1 VSLPSKSYREGE
13 SLSRTSPRRSIE
25 DHCNEAL
32 SATRRARQTRAVH
45 YMNTPGRL
53 ATLPL
58 AAILYS
64 RETSSPGL
72 KAVENSLRG
81 LAIKN
86 SPKKNEAKAR
96 SNSED
101 VVVNDGALRTLEPPA
116 NLLMIQF
123 TPTTGEPD
131 EHGPYHDIEGVQ
143 YQNWQ
148 EKLVHNAKRFLRD
161 PARKVDPRFANLP
174 AGLNRRIQSRRGPLR
189 HRADRLLDK
198 FRIQKRNPC
207 EQERHEKKVV
217 APDLTKKGL
226 APAPERY
233 IPHIRP
239 AKDFVSRAAVD
250 EWDNPLGGETQVF
263 SLSPEEVKAKAD
275 INWKNHDWRQ
285 KSDQV
290 LKMAGRPHINDP
302 RIGRAPPLS
311 REQLDRRMVLRA
323 KRDPAETFQVPQTPV
338 IPDVNPKELQP
349 EPGSRAFVWDYVLLS
364 QMNSLVVERKQT
376 PEIKN
381 QRELGS
387 EFVEGNQQED
397 LGQIIYPFIPCPTR
411 PPPLPPVPVYPEEDE
426 IQPSPA
432 LEFFEQPD
440 SPTLVEPEAVGAAVL
455 NHSYHADPDVLC
467 GQERVNFEGKFDS
480 LGNQNYSVRSQ
491 NYSGWTGAKQ
501 ELVQEHINSNTKV
514 EGFGSRQSEEVAEHD
529 FDVGNVEERVLHR
542 KLTMRQLIGRT
553 PSPENTLDREAVGG
567 SSNIES
573 VAHDS
578 GNGLLAQQTEPSR
591 LTGSLNILQIR
602 QELAYSPSVYS
613 DNGNDDL
620 GSLTNHGVGNT
631 TDESTQSRK
640 VTAIQHEII
649 IDSQAHAHDALGISG
664 GRSALEQSPR
674 LFSQL
679 TAATQEEPSS
689 ESPYSN
695 SSLRSNEGNI
705 SSPHR
710 HRQTRGD
717 RHGKGGLDEPA
728 IDSQADGVQRQQANH
743 GRGDSKSS
751 TNTSTNKSGRDLQ
764 TEKSS
769 HAFKEFTNNLTG
781 GHVRKPSKSSFDSCS
796 SVTRYL
802 RSMSVHQGESYT
814 TPNKV
819 SSPKK
824 GGFIEEVI
832 SEIFA
837 EQSEKT
843 NDNLTHDGSTVH
855 ERYLSAEEESAVNA
869 TKYSEIELEHN
880 PNTRIS
886 TSSQSHR
893 GNGTALQHQWCKDED
908 PSRKAAELWQK
919 HRPSSSLLVQ
929 VSGFLVLTHC
939 AHIMRRLTIGPGPY
953 SSTAGVPTNARNH
966 GMINKTRNKQT

>member
-1 VSLPSKSYREGE
+1 VSLPSKSFREGE
-13 SLSRTSPRRSIE
+13 NLSRTSPRRSIG
-25 DHCNEAL
+25 DHCNEAW
-32 SATRRARQTRAVH
+32 SATRRARQTKAVPH

-58 AAILYS
+58 AAVLYS
-64 RETSSPGL
+64 REASSPGL

-86 SPKKNEAKAR
+86 SPKKNEGKER
-96 SNSED
+96 SNGGD
-101 VVVNDGALRTLEPPA
+101 VVVSDGVLRSLEPPA

-123 TPTTGEPD
+123 TPATGGTD
-131 EHGPYHDIEGVQ
+131 EHDPGQDIEGIQ
-143 YQNWQ
+143 YRNWQ
-148 EKLVHNAKRFLRD
+148 EKLVYNAKRFLKD
-161 PARKVDPRFANLP
+161 PARKIDPRFANLP
-174 AGLNRRIQSRRGPLR
+174 AGLNRRIHSRRDPLR
-189 HRADRLLDK
+189 HQANRLLDK
-198 FRIQKRNPC
+198 FRIQKRNPT
-207 EQERHEKKVV
+207 EQERHEKKAA

-239 AKDFVSRAAVD
+239 AKDFASRAAVD

-311 REQLDRRMVLRA
+311 REQLDRRMVLRSR
-323 KRDPAETFQVPQTPV
+323 RDRAETFQVPETPV

-364 QMNSLVVERKQT
+364 QRNSLIVQRKQT

-381 QRELGS
+381 QRESGT
-387 EFVEGNQQED
+387 EVVEGIQPED
-397 LGQIIYPFIPCPTR
+397 LGQIVSPSIPCPTR
-411 PPPLPPVPVYPEEDE
+411 SPPLPPTPAYSEEDQ
-426 IQPSPA
+426 IPPSLA
-432 LEFFEQPD
+432 LGFFEHSD
-440 SPTLVEPEAVGAAVL
+440 STTLVEPEVVGAAVL
-455 NHSYHADPDVLC
+455 DCSYHAGPDVLC
-467 GQERVNFEGKFDS
+467 DQERSNSESKFDS
-480 LGNQNYSVRSQ
+480 LGNQNVSVRSQ
-491 NYSGWTGAKQ
+491 NYSNWMGEKQ
-501 ELVQEHINSNTKV
+501 EQVEGHVNTNTKV
-514 EGFGSRQSEEVAEHD
+514 ERFNSRQSEEVAEHN
-529 FDVGNVEERVLHR
+529 FDIGNVEEKVLHR

-553 PSPENTLDREAVGG
+553 PSPESTLDLEAAGG
-567 SSNIES
+567 SNNIES
-573 VAHDS
+573 MAHGS

-591 LTGSLNILQIR
+591 LTASLNNLQIR

-613 DNGNDDL
+613 DNGNGDL
-620 GSLTNHGVGNT
+620 GSPRNHGIGNT
-631 TDESTQSRK
+631 TDEWSSK

-649 IDSQAHAHDALGISG
+649 IGSQAHAHDALGISG

-689 ESPYSN
+689 ESPYPN

-705 SSPHR
+705 SSLHR

-717 RHGKGGLDEPA
+717 RQGRGSVDEPV
-728 IDSQADGVQRQQANH
+728 IDGQADGVQGQQANH
-743 GRGDSKSS
+743 GRGDSKPS
-751 TNTSTNKSGRDLQ
+751 TNTSINKSERDLQ
-764 TEKSS
+764 TDKSG

-781 GHVRKPSKSSFDSCS
+781 GHVRKLSKSSFDSSS

-802 RSMSVHQGESYT
+802 RSMSIHQGESHT
-814 TPNKV
+814 TPNIV
-819 SSPKK
+819 SSPKR
-824 GGFIEEVI
+824 GVFIQEAI
-832 SEIFA
+832 SENFA
-837 EQSEKT
+837 EQSGKT
-843 NDNLTHDGSTVH
+843 NNDLTHGGSTAY
-855 ERYLSAEEESAVNA
+855 ERCLSTEKETVVNA
-869 TKYSEIELEHN
+869 TKHSEIELEHD
-880 PNTRIS
+880 PNTRIL
-886 TSSQSHR
+886 TSSQSDR
-893 GNGTALQHQWCKDED
+893 GNSTALQHQRCKDGD

-919 HRPSSSLLVQ
+919 HRPSSSLLVK
-929 VSGFLVLTHC
+929 VSRFLVPAHC
-939 AHIMRRLTIGPGPY
+939 AHVMRRLTADPGPY

-966 GMINKTRNKQT
+966 GI